1 MRKILGM
8 SLAVVLALGVGSYAL
23 GHGSSAKGRG
33 TASSGQMMGSGG
45 MMGQGMMTGMVNG
58 RGMMMGHGGMMGGSG
73 IMGMGRSMMDGVT
86 NFIDM
91 CRTMVAGWFGP
102 GGSLAPEDPYNHRER
117 RAQRTERGIQ

>member
-1 MRKILGM
+1 MRKVLGM

-23 GHGSSAKGRG
+23 GHGGPAKGRG
-33 TASSGQMMGSGG
+33 TASSGQMMGPGG
-45 MMGQGMMTGMVNG
+45 MMGQDG
-58 RGMMMGHGGMMGGSG
+58 MMGHGGMMGGSG

-91 CRTMVAGWFGP
+91 CRTMVAGWFSP

-117 RAQRTERGIQ
+117 GAPRIEKGIQ

>member
-45 MMGQGMMTGMVNG
+45 MMGQGMMTGMMNG
-58 RGMMMGHGGMMGGSG
+58 RGMMMGHGGMIGGSG
-73 IMGMGRSMMDGVT
+73 MMGMGRSMMNGVT
-86 NFIDM
+86 NFLDM
-91 CRTMVAGWFGP
+91 CRTMMAGWFGP
-102 GGSLAPEDPYNHRER
+102 GGSLAPEDPYSRKER
-117 RAQRTERGIQ
+117 GAPRTERGIQ